1 MAGSDRWTAEEGAP
15 NPLGVSLVEQEQA
28 YNFALYSKH
37 ASGVILHLYAGHDPV
52 NPVYSYRFDYLKNKS
67 GRVWH
72 CRIPAQQVDRAS
84 YYAYQVDGPLI
95 PREGHRFDPDKILL
109 DPYARA
115 VYFPPNFSRKAATEP
130 GPNPGKAPLGVI
142 HVNQTDFDWEGD
154 RRPRHTHDTIIYE
167 LHVRG
172 FTKHPASGIQTDG
185 TGTYAGLVQKIPY
198 LRELG
203 VTAVELMPV
212 FQFDAQ
218 ENNYWGYMPL
228 SFFALHRQYGST
240 QQSDRLLNEFRA
252 MVKALHQAD
261 IEVILDVVYNHTCEG
276 DENGPTYGFRGIDNT
291 TFYLLADDRR
301 YYRNDAG
308 TGNVLHTAN
317 RYVRGMVLDSLRYWA
332 NEMHVDGFRF
342 DLASVFTRRSD
353 GSIDLQDAPIISAIR
368 SDPDLAHVR
377 LIAESWDISSYQL
390 GRTFPGITWLQ
401 WNDRFRDQVRSFVKS
416 DPGMRNALM
425 QRFYGSDELFP
436 DSLMEAYHAYQSVNF
451 VTAHDGFCLYDLV
464 SYNYKHNSANGH
476 GNTDGME
483 HNFSWNCGWEGD
495 SQVPDEVMT
504 LRKRQIRNFCCLL
517 LLANGTPMF
526 RAGDEFMQTQQG
538 NNNPYNQDNEISWLD
553 WSLLEKNQDI
563 FRFFKYMITFRKAHP
578 SLGRSRFWREDIRWY
593 GSGSKVDPSHHT
605 YVLAYCL
612 SGASQEDRDIYVMI
626 NAYWK
631 NLDFTIQEAAA
642 GEWLRVV
649 DTALESPD
657 DIAVPGHEVPVNN
670 LSYTVKSRSIV
681 ILIRS

>member
-1 MAGSDRWTAEEGAP
+1 
-15 NPLGVSLVEQEQA
+15 
-28 YNFALYSKH
+28 
-37 ASGVILHLYAGHDPV
+37 
-52 NPVYSYRFDYLKNKS
+52 
-67 GRVWH
+67 
-72 CRIPAQQVDRAS
+72 
-84 YYAYQVDGPLI
+84 
-95 PREGHRFDPDKILL
+95 
-109 DPYARA
+109 
-115 VYFPPNFSRKAATEP
+115 
-130 GPNPGKAPLGVI
+130 
-142 HVNQTDFDWEGD
+142 
-154 RRPRHTHDTIIYE
+154 
-167 LHVRG
+167 
-172 FTKHPASGIQTDG
+172 
-185 TGTYAGLVQKIPY
+185 
-198 LRELG
+198 
-203 VTAVELMPV
+203 
-212 FQFDAQ
+212 
-218 ENNYWGYMPL
+218 MPL

-368 SDPDLAHVR
+368 SDPDLAHVC

-425 QRFYGSDELFP
+425 QRLYGSDELFP

-504 LRKRQIRNFCCLL
+504 LRKRQIRNF
-517 LLANGTPMF
+517 
-526 RAGDEFMQTQQG
+526 
-538 NNNPYNQDNEISWLD
+538 S
-553 WSLLEKNQDI
+553 SV
-563 FRFFKYMITFRKAHP
+563 
-578 SLGRSRFWREDIRWY
+578 SS
-593 GSGSKVDPSHHT
+593 
-605 YVLAYCL
+605 
-612 SGASQEDRDIYVMI
+612 AS
-626 NAYWK
+626 
-631 NLDFTIQEAAA
+631 
-642 GEWLRVV
+642 
-649 DTALESPD
+649 
-657 DIAVPGHEVPVNN
+657 
-670 LSYTVKSRSIV
+670 
-681 ILIRS
+681 